1 MNLLLDALVKFICG
15 LLAVGG
21 LIFIPAGTFEYP
33 NGWLFIGLLFC
44 PMLVLG
50 VVLLLKSPDLL
61 KKRLEYKEKESVQKS
76 VVALSGGLFLL
87 GFILAGLDYRFSWS
101 CVPTWTVIIAAV
113 ILILAYALYAEVMRE
128 NAYLSRTIKVEHG
141 QKVIDTGLYGIVRHP
156 MYMSTVLLFLTIPMV
171 LGSWYAL
178 IPFACYPI
186 IIVVRIINEEK
197 VLENELEGYSEYKKK
212 AKYRLVTFV
221 W

>member
-1 MNLLLDALVKFICG
+1 MNLLLNALVKFICG

-44 PMLVLG
+44 PMLVFG

-113 ILILAYALYAEVMRE
+113 ILILAHALYAEVMRE

-156 MYMSTVLLFLTIPMV
+156 MYMSTVLLFLTIPIV

-212 AKYRLVTFV
+212 AKYRLVPFV